1 LKAGRFIFRHQN
13 FPNPGLAFGNQRMI
27 FRQQR
32 RQESG
37 LRLSRAFMCM
47 KTPALALK
55 LDEVDFL
62 L

>member
-1 LKAGRFIFRHQN
+1 
-13 FPNPGLAFGNQRMI
+13 MI

-47 KTPALALK
+47 KAPALALK